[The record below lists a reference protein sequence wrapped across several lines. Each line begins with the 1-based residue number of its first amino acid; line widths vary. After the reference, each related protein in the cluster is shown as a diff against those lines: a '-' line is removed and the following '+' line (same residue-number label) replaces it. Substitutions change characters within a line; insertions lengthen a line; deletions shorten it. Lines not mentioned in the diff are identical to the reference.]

1 MKRIIMMM
9 ALAAM
14 CCMSATAQEKL
25 FDRANVQSPVVNPDG
40 TVTFNLFAPK
50 AVKVEVTGDFL
61 PTRTVEIP
69 GRGSYDAPGVAA
81 LTEGPDD
88 VWTYTT
94 GKLAP
99 EMYSYTFNIDGMT
112 GVKDPANIYVN
123 RDIVS
128 FTNIFIV
135 SEQKGDRGDLYRVN
149 EVPHGNLSKV
159 WYNSPTLKMQRRMT
173 IYTPPGYDKG
183 GKYPVLYL
191 LHGAGGDENAWSEL
205 GRAAQILD
213 NLIATGK
220 AKPMIVVMPNGNPN
234 CQAAPGEWSW
244 GMYTPGFGNSGTG
257 PKEPAVAT
265 IPASFMDIVHYVDA
279 NYRTVKK
286 REGRAVCGLSM
297 GGGHTFAIS
306 LAYPTTFDYYGL
318 FSAGLHLG
326 TGSRNQSFA
335 EQIKNDP
342 DFAQQSARLFG
353 SKPKLYWMGM
363 GKTDFLYQSTVDLRD
378 YWDSKGYKY
387 EYVETDGGHI
397 WRNWR
402 IYLTMF
408 AQKIFK

>member
-1 MKRIIMMM
+1 MKYSLYLI
-9 ALAAM
+9 LAVITLVSG
-14 CCMSATAQEKL
+14 CISATAQEKL
-25 FDRANVQSPVVNPDG
+25 FNSANVQSPVVNPDG

-61 PTRTVEIP
+61 PTRPVEIP
-69 GRGSYDAPGVAA
+69 GRGTYDAPGVAA
-81 LTEGPDD
+81 LTEGPDG

-99 EMYSYTFNIDGMT
+99 ELYSYTFNIDGMT

-128 FTNIFIV
+128 FANIFIV
-135 SEQKGDRGDLYRVN
+135 SEQKGDKGDLYRVN

-213 NLIATGK
+213 NLIAMGK

-234 CQAAPGEWSW
+234 CQAAPGEWSF

-257 PKEPAVAT
+257 PTTPAVAT
-265 IPASFMDIVHYVDA
+265 IPASFMDIVNYVDA

-326 TGSRNQSFA
+326 KDFRNQPFA

-342 DFAQQSARLFG
+342 DFAQQSARLFS
-353 SKPKLYWMGM
+353 SKPKLY
-363 GKTDFLYQSTVDLRD
+363 
-378 YWDSKGYKY
+378 
-387 EYVETDGGHI
+387 
-397 WRNWR
+397 
-402 IYLTMF
+402 
-408 AQKIFK
+408 